1 MSPRAKLLLVVA
13 ASATVVGLLAG
24 GVFAVVIIS
33 QRQQEAREQKEL
45 TATLQELEAI
55 RTEVAKYRIGTA
67 ENHDAIKKLTEESA
81 AARKELRKQPKPV
94 AGPNALSNP
103 SGRLARAL
111 DLLSNVSA
119 AVVKPPSS
127 NGPAGQRVLKGAID
141 ALDKAAAEGISLQK
155 SNEMIAER
163 AEKLKLAE
171 DAIRLRERALSSQ
184 PPASSVGE
192 TRDATLV
199 RFEMLLDLAR
209 SLAASGR
216 MEDAIKRSDEVL
228 ALVSAFPE
236 DQQMARRLTA
246 MSARS
251 YLMTLGG
258 RRAEALELLR
268 EAHTAAEST
277 SKHQGTARD
286 LEPMILRM
294 MLELGKAPEAEQFAR
309 TALRARSQDSMS
321 NSDLACKTLLATAL
335 RRQSKQRE
343 AERLEFDLNSYA
355 QYMFGVHGGWY
366 SADWVNLLVERGD
379 IDSADDA
386 LWFEATTGF
395 ETKSPDRARAA
406 LEQAAKLLESHP
418 TPQRSVRAASYRGWL
433 ERTSAKAK

>member
-45 TATLQELEAI
+45 TATLQELESI

-67 ENHDAIKKLTEESA
+67 ENHDAIKKLTDESA

-94 AGPNALSNP
+94 TGPSALSDP
-103 SGRLARAL
+103 PGRLARAL
-111 DLLSNVSA
+111 DLLSNVSL
-119 AVVKPPSS
+119 AVVKPASS

-141 ALDKAAAEGISLQK
+141 ALDKAAAQGISLQK

-184 PPASSVGE
+184 PPASGGGE
-192 TRDATLV
+192 TRAAALV
-199 RFEMLLDLAR
+199 RFDMLIDLAR
-209 SLAASGR
+209 SLAKSGR
-216 MEDAIKRSDEVL
+216 MEDALKRSDEAL
-228 ALVSAFPE
+228 ELVSTLPPE
-236 DQQMARRLTA
+236 QQMSHRLTA
-246 MSARS
+246 LKARS
-251 YLMTLGG
+251 YLMTIGG
-258 RRAEALELLR
+258 RRAEALELMR
-268 EAHTAAEST
+268 EAHAVAKTAGKNDSA
-277 SKHQGTARD
+277 ARE
-286 LEPMILRM
+286 LEPAILRM
-294 MLELGKAPEAEQFAR
+294 LLELGKAPEAEQLAR
-309 TALRARSQDSMS
+309 DSLQAGSRDGMS
-321 NSDLACKTLLATAL
+321 ADDLECKTLLALAL
-335 RRQSKQRE
+335 RKQSKQRE

-355 QYMFGVHGGWY
+355 QYMNGVYGGWY

-406 LEQAAKLLESHP
+406 LEQAVKLLEAHP
-418 TPQRSVRAASYRGWL
+418 TPQRNVRAASYRGWL